1 MVITRNLKEE
11 IIEQLKTKELVRIP
25 ASEEDYFS
33 VAYDIPFKV
42 EYHENEIIT
51 MGFASY
57 EHEKITAKLIFLLS
71 QIFEGKGGDFDILA
85 SNSGVQIPKFEGG
98 YYMPDVMVIKGEPN
112 FKAKSN
118 CIITN
123 PYLIV
128 EILSPSTK
136 NFDLSEKLP
145 EYKLLDSLQ
154 QVIYINPK
162 KVNVTTYTR
171 TENQNTWINQ
181 DFYSLEDSFMVEG
194 ASVSLSDIYRKIK
207 FDEQVSKQ

>member
-25 ASEEDYFS
+25 ASEDDYYS

-51 MGFASY
+51 MGLTTLW
-57 EHEKITAKLIFLLS
+57 HEAIIMNLGGILRNLFIENDDFLVL
-71 QIFEGKGGDFDILA
+71 G

-98 YYMPDVMVIKGEPN
+98 YYMPDVMVIKGEPI
-112 FKAKSN
+112 FKLKSD

-123 PYLIV
+123 PLVIIEV
-128 EILSPSTK
+128 LSPSTK

-162 KVNVTTYTR
+162 KVNVSTYTR
-171 TENQNTWINQ
+171 TDNPNAWINQ
-181 DFYSLEDSFMVEG
+181 DFYSLDDSITVESV
-194 ASVSLSDIYRKIK
+194 SVSLFDIYRKIK
-207 FDEQVSKQ
+207 FEK

>member
-11 IIEQLKTKELVRIP
+11 IIEQLKNKELVRIP
-25 ASEEDYFS
+25 ASEQDYFS

-42 EYHENEIIT
+42 EYHGNEIIT
-51 MGFASY
+51 MGLASY
-57 EHEKITAKLIFLLS
+57 EHEKITAKLIILLS
-71 QIFEGKGGDFDILA
+71 QVFENKGVNYEILA

-98 YYMPDVMVIKGEPN
+98 YYMPDVLVMREEPV
-112 FKAKSN
+112 FKANSN

-162 KVNVTTYTR
+162 KVNVSTYTR
-171 TENQNTWINQ
+171 TENHNAWINQ
-181 DFYSLEDSFMVEG
+181 DFYSLEDFIVVDG
-194 ASVSLSDIYRKIK
+194 TSVYLSDIYKKVK
-207 FDEQVSKQ
+207 FEKQ

>member
-42 EYHENEIIT
+42 EYHENEIIA
-51 MGFASY
+51 MGLTTLW
-57 EHEKITAKLIFLLS
+57 HEAIIMNL
-71 QIFEGKGGDFDILA
+71 GGILRNLFIEKDDILVLG

-98 YYMPDVMVIKGEPN
+98 YYMPDVMVVKGEPK

-123 PYLIV
+123 PLVIIEV
-128 EILSPSTK
+128 LSPSTK

-145 EYKLLDSLQ
+145 EYKLLDSLH

-171 TENQNTWINQ
+171 TENHNTWINQ
-181 DFYSLEDSFMVEG
+181 DFYMLEDSIVVEG
-194 ASVSLSDIYRKIK
+194 VSVSLSDIYRKVK
-207 FDEQVSKQ
+207 FEG

>member
-42 EYHENEIIT
+42 EYHENEIVT
-51 MGFASY
+51 MGLATLW
-57 EHEKITAKLIFLLS
+57 HEVIIMNL
-71 QIFEGKGGDFDILA
+71 GGILRNLFIEKDDILVMG

-98 YYMPDVMVIKGEPN
+98 YYMPDVMVIKGEPH
-112 FKAKSN
+112 FKLKSN

-123 PYLIV
+123 PHLIV

-145 EYKLLDSLQ
+145 EYKLLESLQ
-154 QVIYINPK
+154 QVIYVNPK
-162 KVNVTTYTR
+162 KVNVSTYTR
-171 TENQNTWINQ
+171 TENHNAWINQ
-181 DFYSLEDSFMVEG
+181 DFYSLEDSITVEG
-194 ASVSLSDIYRKIK
+194 VSILLSDIYRKIK
-207 FDEQVSKQ
+207 FEK

>member
-33 VAYDIPFKV
+33 VAYEIPFKV
-42 EYHENEIIT
+42 EYHENEIVT
-51 MGFASY
+51 MGLTTLW
-57 EHEKITAKLIFLLS
+57 HEAIIMNLGGILRNLFIERDDFLVL
-71 QIFEGKGGDFDILA
+71 G

-123 PYLIV
+123 PLVIIEV
-128 EILSPSTK
+128 LSPSTK

-145 EYKLLDSLQ
+145 EYKLLDSLH

-171 TENQNTWINQ
+171 TENHNTWINQ
-181 DFYSLEDSFMVEG
+181 DFYSLEDYFVVEG
-194 ASVSLSDIYRKIK
+194 VSISLSDIYRKVK
-207 FDEQVSKQ
+207 FEG

>member
-25 ASEEDYFS
+25 ASEEDYLS
-33 VAYDIPFKV
+33 VAYDIPFKI

-51 MGFASY
+51 MGLASY
-57 EHEKITAKLIFLLS
+57 EHEKITAKLIILLS
-71 QIFEGKGGDFDILA
+71 QIFERKGVDYDILA

-98 YYMPDVMVIKGEPN
+98 YYMPDVLVMREEPI

-123 PYLIV
+123 PYIIV

-162 KVNVTTYTR
+162 KVSVTTYTR
-171 TENQNTWINQ
+171 TENPNSWINQ
-181 DFYSLEDSFMVEG
+181 DFYSLEDAIVVEG
-194 ASVSLSDIYRKIK
+194 ISVSLSDIYRKIK
-207 FDEQVSKQ
+207 FEK

>member
-33 VAYDIPFKV
+33 VAYDIPFKI

-51 MGFASY
+51 MGLASY
-57 EHEKITAKLIFLLS
+57 EHEKITAKLIILLS
-71 QIFEGKGGDFDILA
+71 QIFERKGVDYDILA

-98 YYMPDVMVIKGEPN
+98 YYMPDVLVMREEPI

-123 PYLIV
+123 PYIIV

-162 KVNVTTYTR
+162 KVNVSTYTR
-171 TENQNTWINQ
+171 TENHNAWINQ
-181 DFYSLEDSFMVEG
+181 DFYSLEDSIVVENI
-194 ASVSLSDIYRKIK
+194 SISLSDIYRKIK
-207 FDEQVSKQ
+207 FEK

>member
-25 ASEEDYFS
+25 ASEEDYFA

-42 EYHENEIIT
+42 EHHENEIIT
-51 MGFASY
+51 MGLESY
-57 EHEKITAKLIFLLS
+57 EHEKITAKLIILFS
-71 QIFEGKGGDFDILA
+71 QIFERKGLDYDILA

-98 YYMPDVMVIKGEPN
+98 YYMPDVLVMREEPV

-118 CIITN
+118 CIVTN

-145 EYKLLDSLQ
+145 EYKLLDSLH
-154 QVIYINPK
+154 QVIYVNPK
-162 KVNVTTYTR
+162 KVNVSTYTR
-171 TENQNTWINQ
+171 TENHNAWINQ
-181 DFYSLEDSFMVEG
+181 DFYSLEDSIVVEDV
-194 ASVSLSDIYRKIK
+194 SVSLSDIYRKVK
-207 FDEQVSKQ
+207 FEA

>member
-51 MGFASY
+51 MGLASY
-57 EHEKITAKLIFLLS
+57 EHEKITAKLIILLS
-71 QIFEGKGGDFDILA
+71 QIFEEKGVDYDILA

-98 YYMPDVMVIKGEPN
+98 YYMPDVLVMREEPI

-145 EYKLLDSLQ
+145 EYKLLDSLH

-162 KVNVTTYTR
+162 KVNVTSYTR
-171 TENQNTWINQ
+171 TENHNAWINQ
-181 DFYSLEDSFMVEG
+181 DFYSLEDSIVVEG
-194 ASVSLSDIYRKIK
+194 VSVSLSDIYRKVK
-207 FDEQVSKQ
+207 FEG

>member
-25 ASEEDYFS
+25 ASEDDYFS

-51 MGFASY
+51 MGLTTLW
-57 EHEKITAKLIFLLS
+57 HEAIIMNLGGILRNLFIENDDFLVL
-71 QIFEGKGGDFDILA
+71 G

-98 YYMPDVMVIKGEPN
+98 YYMPDVMVIKGEPI
-112 FKAKSN
+112 FKLKSD

-123 PYLIV
+123 PLVIIEV
-128 EILSPSTK
+128 LSPSTK

-162 KVNVTTYTR
+162 KVNVSTYTR
-171 TENQNTWINQ
+171 TDNPNAWINQ
-181 DFYSLEDSFMVEG
+181 DFYSLDDSITVESV
-194 ASVSLSDIYRKIK
+194 SVSLFDIYRKIK
-207 FDEQVSKQ
+207 FEK

>member
-25 ASEEDYFS
+25 ASEEDYLS
-33 VAYDIPFKV
+33 VAYDIPFKI

-51 MGFASY
+51 MGLASY
-57 EHEKITAKLIFLLS
+57 EHEKITAKLIILLS
-71 QIFEGKGGDFDILA
+71 QIFERKGVDYDILA
-85 SNSGVQIPKFEGG
+85 SNSSVQIPKFEGG
-98 YYMPDVMVIKGEPN
+98 YYMPDVLVMREEPI

-123 PYLIV
+123 PYIIV

-162 KVNVTTYTR
+162 KVSVTTYTR
-171 TENQNTWINQ
+171 TENPNSWINQ
-181 DFYSLEDSFMVEG
+181 DFYSLEDAIVVEG
-194 ASVSLSDIYRKIK
+194 ISVSLSDIYRKIK
-207 FDEQVSKQ
+207 FDK

>member
-11 IIEQLKTKELVRIP
+11 IIKQLKTKGLVRIP

-33 VAYDIPFKV
+33 VVYDIPFKV
-42 EYHENEIIT
+42 EYHENEIVTI
-51 MGFASY
+51 GLASY
-57 EHEKITAKLIFLLS
+57 EHEKITAKLIILLS
-71 QIFEGKGGDFDILA
+71 QIFKGKGVDYDILA

-98 YYMPDVMVIKGEPN
+98 YYMPDVLVMRDEPI
-112 FKAKSN
+112 FKANSN

-145 EYKLLDSLQ
+145 EYKLLDSLH

-162 KVNVTTYTR
+162 KVNVSTYTR
-171 TENQNTWINQ
+171 TENPNAWINQ
-181 DFYSLEDSFMVEG
+181 DFYGLEESIVVEG
-194 ASVSLSDIYRKIK
+194 VNISLSDIYRKIK
-207 FDEQVSKQ
+207 FEG

>member
-33 VAYDIPFKV
+33 VAYDIPFKI
-42 EYHENEIIT
+42 EYHENEIVT
-51 MGFASY
+51 MGLTTLW
-57 EHEKITAKLIFLLS
+57 HEAIIMNLGGILRNLFIEKDDFLVL
-71 QIFEGKGGDFDILA
+71 G

-98 YYMPDVMVIKGEPN
+98 YYMPDVMVIKGEPD
-112 FKAKSN
+112 FKSKSN

-123 PYLIV
+123 PLIIIEV
-128 EILSPSTK
+128 LSPSTK

-145 EYKLLDSLQ
+145 EYKRLDSLQ

-162 KVNVTTYTR
+162 KVNVSTYTR
-171 TENQNTWINQ
+171 TENHNAWINQ
-181 DFYSLEDSFMVEG
+181 DFYSLEDSIEVEG
-194 ASVSLSDIYRKIK
+194 ISVLLSDIYSKIK
-207 FDEQVSKQ
+207 FER

>member
-33 VAYDIPFKV
+33 VVYDIPFKI
-42 EYHENEIIT
+42 EYHENEIVT
-51 MGFASY
+51 MGLASY
-57 EHEKITAKLIFLLS
+57 EHEKITAKLIYLLS
-71 QIFEGKGGDFDILA
+71 QIFEDQEGDYDILA

-98 YYMPDVMVIKGEPN
+98 YYMPDVLVIRGEPM
-112 FKAKSN
+112 FKPKSN

-145 EYKLLDSLQ
+145 EYKLLESLH
-154 QVIYINPK
+154 QVIFINPK
-162 KVNVTTYTR
+162 KVNVSIYTR
-171 TENQNTWINQ
+171 TENHNAWINQ
-181 DFYSLEDSFMVEG
+181 DFYSLEDAIVVEG
-194 ASVSLSDIYRKIK
+194 VSILLSDIYRKIK
-207 FDEQVSKQ
+207 FEG

>member
-11 IIEQLKTKELVRIP
+11 IIEQLKTKEFVRIP
-25 ASEEDYFS
+25 ASEKDFFS
-33 VAYDIPFKV
+33 VANDIPFKV

-51 MGFASY
+51 MGLASY
-57 EHEKITAKLIFLLS
+57 EHEKITAKLIILLS
-71 QIFEGKGGDFDILA
+71 QLFEEKGVDYDILA

-98 YYMPDVMVIKGEPN
+98 YYMPDVLVMREEPI
-112 FKAKSN
+112 FKAKAN

-145 EYKLLDSLQ
+145 EYKLLDSLH

-162 KVNVTTYTR
+162 KVNVSTYTR
-171 TENQNTWINQ
+171 TENPNAWINQ
-181 DFYSLEDSFMVEG
+181 DYYSLEDCIVVEG
-194 ASVSLSDIYRKIK
+194 LNISLSDIYRKVK
-207 FDEQVSKQ
+207 FEG

>member
-33 VAYDIPFKV
+33 VAYDIPFKI

-51 MGFASY
+51 MGLASY
-57 EHEKITAKLIFLLS
+57 EHEKITAKLIILLS
-71 QIFEGKGGDFDILA
+71 QIFEGKGLDYDILA

-98 YYMPDVMVIKGEPN
+98 YYMPDVLVMREEPI

-145 EYKLLDSLQ
+145 EYKLLDSLH

-162 KVNVTTYTR
+162 KVNVTCYTR
-171 TENQNTWINQ
+171 TENHNAWINQ
-181 DFYSLEDSFMVEG
+181 DFYSLEDSVVVEG
-194 ASVSLSDIYRKIK
+194 VSILLSDIYRKVK
-207 FDEQVSKQ
+207 FEG